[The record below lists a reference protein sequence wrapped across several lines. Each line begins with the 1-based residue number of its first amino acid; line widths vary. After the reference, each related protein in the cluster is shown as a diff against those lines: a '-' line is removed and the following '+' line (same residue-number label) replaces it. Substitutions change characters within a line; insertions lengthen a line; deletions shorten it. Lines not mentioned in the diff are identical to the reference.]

1 MKRFIQTFF
10 MAVIVLFFS
19 ATANAQQPNRQQR
32 MSREQLAETEAKHIA
47 QTLSFNDDVTAKFV
61 TTYCNFKKEVWNL
74 GPRQRHNQ
82 QDQSEQMNENRI
94 KQRFAM
100 SQKILDIRQKYYKE
114 YSKFLT
120 QTQIERVYEQER
132 KIMNRHMKR
141 VQRPLKKQ

>member
-1 MKRFIQTFF
+1 MFF
-10 MAVIVLFFS
+10 KSVLAVIVLFFS

-47 QTLSFNDDVTAKFV
+47 QTLAFNDDVTAKFV
-61 TTYCNFKKEVWNL
+61 TTHCNFKKEVWNL

-82 QDQSEQMNENRI
+82 QAQSEQMNKNRI

>member
-47 QTLSFNDDVTAKFV
+47 QTLAFNDDVTAKFV
-61 TTYCNFKKEVWNL
+61 TTYYNFNKEVWNL
-74 GPRQRHNQ
+74 GPRQRHIQ
-82 QDQSEQMNENRI
+82 HAQSEQMNENRI